1 MFTAFKAFAATA
13 AALSAA
19 AAMTASASAE
29 DFPAPGMTLAA
40 SDAMVAKIRNF
51 MDREQLG
58 VSMLVLASAE
68 TRVTAKIEN
77 VGFRRPAS
85 PFQLA
90 ANFLPDE

>member
-1 MFTAFKAFAATA
+1 MFTAFRAFAATA

-19 AAMTASASAE
+19 AAMTASASAD
-29 DFPAPGMTLAA
+29 DFSTAGTRLAA
-40 SDAMVAKIRNF
+40 SDAMVATIRSF
-51 MDREQLG
+51 TDREH
-58 VSMLVLASAE
+58 MDFTRTVLASAE

-77 VGFRRPAS
+77 VGYRKPAM